1 MFTNANKPV
10 IHGGTFVAQIS
21 NLHINARLA
30 HFALRKYGKP
40 ILPIIKKRAR

>member
-10 IHGGTFVAQIS
+10 IHGGTFVAQTS

-30 HFALRKYGKP
+30 HFAFRKYGKP
-40 ILPIIKKRAR
+40 VLLMI